1 MMDIHASIEHLHEEV
16 KNDGLSLSKP
26 IEIDQTISEQQSKEN
41 LNQALENDENK
52 KEPGIRK
59 RDAKAQRKKTE

>member
-16 KNDGLSLSKP
+16 KNDGLSMSIP

-41 LNQALENDENK
+41 LN
-52 KEPGIRK
+52 
-59 RDAKAQRKKTE
+59 